1 MHLPATHGYCN
12 EIGSQAEAPT
22 NPQPP
27 STPPPSP
34 PLQLAGRSAGEEGP
48 GGCRGGGL
56 SAQPS
61 FRLGSV
67 DNPPASERMNAV
79 VLLLMKHAVS
89 TALRGGVGCSR
100 AELSIN

>member
-12 EIGSQAEAPT
+12 EIGSQAEASI
-22 NPQPP
+22 NPQPS
-27 STPPPSP
+27 STPPHPSSW
-34 PLQLAGRSAGEEGP
+34 QAGLP
-48 GGCRGGGL
+48 GRRALGAVGGGL
-56 SAQPS
+56 SARPS